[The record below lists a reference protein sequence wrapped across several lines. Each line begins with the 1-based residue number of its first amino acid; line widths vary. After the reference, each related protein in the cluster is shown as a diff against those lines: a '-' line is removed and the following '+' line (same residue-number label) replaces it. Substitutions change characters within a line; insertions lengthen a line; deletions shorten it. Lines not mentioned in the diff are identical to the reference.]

1 MDKLNGKVA
10 VVTAAT
16 RGIGYAC
23 VKALADKGAVVY
35 LGARNMEKAKAR
47 AEELNQAGCKVKT
60 VYHDATEKESYG
72 AMIEAVILAEGKID
86 ILVNNFGTSNPE
98 KDLDIK
104 RTSYEEY
111 MHTMELNLASVFLP
125 SQAVIPHM
133 AENGGGSIINISSVG
148 GVCPDISQI
157 AYGTSKAAINYL
169 TKLIAVQCAR
179 DNIRCNAVLPGM
191 TATEAV
197 EKHLSTHF
205 QEFFLKHTPIRRMGA
220 PEEVAGTVCYF
231 ASDAS
236 AYTTGQIVEVSGGF
250 GLPTPVFGD
259 MIEAKT
265 RR

>member
-23 VKALADKGAVVY
+23 VKALAEKGAVVY

-47 AEELNQAGCKVKT
+47 AEELNHAGCKVKT

-197 EKHLSTHF
+197 EKHLSTHSGKYAKNF
-205 QEFFLKHTPIRRMGA
+205 VSLLLFHPCSVTCFAVHRIYAVSASGMSSPVVWILPDTLRAIPI
-220 PEEVAGTVCYF
+220 
-231 ASDAS
+231 S
-236 AYTTGQIVEVSGGF
+236 AIKNMMDV
-250 GLPTPVFGD
+250 PP
-259 MIEAKT
+259 
-265 RR
+265 